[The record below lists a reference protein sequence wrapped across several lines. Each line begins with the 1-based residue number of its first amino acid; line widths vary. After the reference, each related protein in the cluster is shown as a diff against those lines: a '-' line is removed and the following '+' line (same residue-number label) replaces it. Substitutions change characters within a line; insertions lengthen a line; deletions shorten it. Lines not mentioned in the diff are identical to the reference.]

1 MSFTPISK
9 IIKAYDRKKELQA
22 KREESNQS
30 SQIKKP
36 FLSSRAFKL
45 FSDGKKLTEV
55 VIELDIPPEKVEKLW
70 SQFLKSERM
79 EECYDFFQMCQ
90 YNIPTSQMA
99 EGFFKKYAP
108 DGFKVQSA
116 GTKPVFQI
124 NPIVVEAMKEVG
136 IDISKQKSK
145 ELTDEMIRDSDNV
158 VNMGCMDKNF
168 CPTIWIPKV
177 IEWNLEDP
185 KGKSIEKVREIR
197 DEIEKR
203 VKEIVAEITN
213 TAQR

>member
-1 MSFTPISK
+1 MKFFGKSK
-9 IIKAYDRKKELQA
+9 SNSNKKDD
-22 KREESNQS
+22 KT
-30 SQIKKP
+30 I
-36 FLSSRAFKL
+36 L
-45 FSDGKKLTEV
+45 FV
-55 VIELDIPPEKVEKLW
+55 CVENAG
-70 SQFLKSERM
+70 R
-79 EECYDFFQMCQ
+79 
-90 YNIPTSQMA
+90 SQMA

-108 DGFKVQSA
+108 DGFKTLSA
-116 GTKPVFQI
+116 GTKPGYQL

-177 IEWNLEDP
+177 IEWDLEDP

-203 VKEIVAEITN
+203 VKEIVAEITD